1 MRNSAYKDR
10 ADENSMT
17 LMEMEN
23 NQKWDALAE
32 QEVKNQNSMLDSM
45 GRSFGSAS
53 NLFRST
59 ISKMGALVSGG
70 GGSKH
75 MYLLIVFVV
84 L

>member
-1 MRNSAYKDR
+1 
-10 ADENSMT
+10 
-17 LMEMEN
+17 
-23 NQKWDALAE
+23 
-32 QEVKNQNSMLDSM
+32 M

-53 NLFRST
+53 DLFRST

-84 L
+84 LVFMLLYFLISRKS